1 MIDFCNVSVIYDSEY
16 ELDYKDSPI
25 DKGKEI
31 FIKLFQKRIF
41 ISEDLL
47 KF

>member
-1 MIDFCNVSVIYDSEY
+1 MIDFCNVSVIYDSEH